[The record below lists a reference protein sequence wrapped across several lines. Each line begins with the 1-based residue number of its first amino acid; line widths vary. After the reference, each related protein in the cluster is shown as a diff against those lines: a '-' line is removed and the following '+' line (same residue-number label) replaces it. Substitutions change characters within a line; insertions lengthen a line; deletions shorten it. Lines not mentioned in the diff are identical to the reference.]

1 MSRPIPIRRP
11 SFDFADVPND
21 WVGGDQQLTHV
32 INALCVLF
40 PDGEKFFVRTVRAH
54 EDRVDV
60 DPERLRGFYGQEA
73 HHGAAHRE
81 QFKMLEQQG
90 YEIASWLRWYHATGY
105 GRIEHRVPLNVRL
118 AAVAAL
124 EHFTA
129 SLAEVAL
136 DPEEIVADM
145 HPEMQALLRWHA
157 VEEIEHKSVA
167 YDVLLQVD
175 PRRRTR
181 LAGFAMA
188 TATLM
193 AFGMSA
199 ANHLGRQDGL
209 RGTRRRMAAELV
221 KRPRVLRTALAFLR
235 RDFHPDQIDNYG
247 LAEATIADL
256 DAPGRE
262 VA

>member
-1 MSRPIPIRRP
+1 MSRAIPIRRP
-11 SFDFADVPND
+11 SFDFGEVPRD

-60 DPERLRGFYGQEA
+60 EVERLRGFYGQEA
-73 HHGAAHRE
+73 HHGAAHRD
-81 QFKMLEQQG
+81 QFKMLEDQG
-90 YEIASWLRWYHATGY
+90 YEIASWLRWYHETGY
-105 GRIEHRVPLNVRL
+105 GEVEHRVPLNVRL
-118 AAVAAL
+118 ASVAAL

-136 DPEEIVADM
+136 DPDEMVSRM

-157 VEEIEHKSVA
+157 CEEIEHKSVA

-175 PRRRTR
+175 PRLRTR
-181 LAGFAMA
+181 VAGFAVA
-188 TATLM
+188 TASLI

-221 KRPRVLRTALAFLR
+221 KRPRMLRTALQFLR

-247 LAEATIADL
+247 LAEAIIAEL
-256 DAPGRE
+256 DAPVRE